1 MKCPKCNTEN
11 PQEANFCRC
20 CGYTI
25 SSEHNIY
32 TENQRLRHENDRLK
46 DEFRFFESSLMRER
60 LKFKNEIENQ
70 ETKIKK
76 LEHELRHEKTRCCVE
91 EPEVRYLREK
101 CEDLERR
108 LQVLKTC
115 VPIRKPI
122 KPQIITKEI
131 HKCPVKTHVKYIL
144 SILLFIIIGVLSCY
158 YIYNKEEHF
167 KKQVAFYKPFEVL
180 KISIKDDYD
189 KGTNI
194 IRYDEATFIKPHL
207 TVVGFKDG
215 RYKIKAKIYRNSV
228 FVPILLHGWVYDT
241 MILKRN
247 DSSPFDCSFE
257 GIYDIKKGVITQF
270 DMKEFGY
277 EERGHWAEGDYLIEF
292 WYKNICLGKEEF
304 KISKK

>member
-1 MKCPKCNTEN
+1 MSKTTQICPKCNTEN
-11 PQEANFCRC
+11 PVEANFCRY
-20 CGYTI
+20 CGYAI
-25 SSEHNIY
+25 YSEHNIY
-32 TENQRLRHENDRLK
+32 IENQRLQNENDRLK
-46 DEFRFFESSLMRER
+46 NDVRFFESFLTRER
-60 LKFKNEIENQ
+60 FQLRDVIKNQ

-76 LEHELRHEKTRCCVE
+76 LEHELHT
-91 EPEVRYLREK
+91 
-101 CEDLERR
+101 
-108 LQVLKTC
+108 LKFN
-115 VPIRKPI
+115 VPNRKPI

-131 HKCPVKTHVKYIL
+131 HKCPVKTHIKYIL

-158 YIYNKEEHF
+158 YIYNKEGHF

>member
-11 PQEANFCRC
+11 PQVANFCRC
-20 CGYTI
+20 CGYAI

-32 TENQRLRHENDRLK
+32 TENRRLLNENDRLK
-46 DEFRFFESSLMRER
+46 DEARFFESSLMRER
-60 LKFKNEIENQ
+60 LKLKDEIEKQ
-70 ETKIKK
+70 ETKINK
-76 LEHELRHEKTRCCVE
+76 LEHELH
-91 EPEVRYLREK
+91 
-101 CEDLERR
+101 
-108 LQVLKTC
+108 VLNFN
-115 VPIRKPI
+115 VPNRKPI

-144 SILLFIIIGVLSCY
+144 SIILFIIIGVLSCY

-167 KKQVAFYKPFEVL
+167 KEQVAFYKPFEVL

-189 KGTNI
+189 KGTNVI
-194 IRYDEATFIKPHL
+194 WYDEATFIKPHL

>member
-20 CGYTI
+20 CGYAI

-32 TENQRLRHENDRLK
+32 TENQRLRHENNRLK

-76 LEHELRHEKTRCCVE
+76 LEHELH
-91 EPEVRYLREK
+91 
-101 CEDLERR
+101 
-108 LQVLKTC
+108 VLKFN
-115 VPIRKPI
+115 VPNRKPI
-122 KPQIITKEI
+122 KPQIIIKEI

-144 SILLFIIIGVLSCY
+144 SIILFIIIGVLSCY

-167 KKQVAFYKPFEVL
+167 KEQVAFYKPFEVL

-228 FVPILLHGWVYDT
+228 FVPILIHGWVYDT

>member
-11 PQEANFCRC
+11 PQVANFCRC
-20 CGYTI
+20 CGYAI

-32 TENQRLRHENDRLK
+32 TENRRLLNENDRLK
-46 DEFRFFESSLMRER
+46 DEARFFESSLMRER
-60 LKFKNEIENQ
+60 LKLKDEIEKQ
-70 ETKIKK
+70 ETKINK
-76 LEHELRHEKTRCCVE
+76 LEHELH
-91 EPEVRYLREK
+91 
-101 CEDLERR
+101 
-108 LQVLKTC
+108 VLKFN
-115 VPIRKPI
+115 VPNRKPI

-144 SILLFIIIGVLSCY
+144 SIILFIIIGVLSCY

-167 KKQVAFYKPFEVL
+167 KEQVAFYKPFEVL

-189 KGTNI
+189 KGTNVI
-194 IRYDEATFIKPHL
+194 WYDEATFIKPHL

-247 DSSPFDCSFE
+247 DSSPIDCSFE

>member
-11 PQEANFCRC
+11 PIEANFCRC
-20 CGYTI
+20 CGYAI
-25 SSEHNIY
+25 STEHNIY
-32 TENQRLRHENDRLK
+32 TENQRLLNENNRLK
-46 DEFRFFESSLMRER
+46 DKACFFESSLTRER
-60 LKFKNEIENQ
+60 LKLRDVIVNQ

-76 LEHELRHEKTRCCVE
+76 LEHELHA
-91 EPEVRYLREK
+91 
-101 CEDLERR
+101 
-108 LQVLKTC
+108 LKFN
-115 VPIRKPI
+115 VPNRKPI
-122 KPQIITKEI
+122 KPQIIKKI

>member
-1 MKCPKCNTEN
+1 MIFLIPNIFQK
-11 PQEANFCRC
+11 F
-20 CGYTI
+20 
-25 SSEHNIY
+25 HN
-32 TENQRLRHENDRLK
+32 
-46 DEFRFFESSLMRER
+46 
-60 LKFKNEIENQ
+60 
-70 ETKIKK
+70 
-76 LEHELRHEKTRCCVE
+76 
-91 EPEVRYLREK
+91 
-101 CEDLERR
+101 
-108 LQVLKTC
+108 

-131 HKCPVKTHVKYIL
+131 YKCPVKTHIKYIL

>member
-1 MKCPKCNTEN
+1 MSKTTQICPKCNTEN
-11 PQEANFCRC
+11 PVEANFCRY
-20 CGYTI
+20 CGYAI
-25 SSEHNIY
+25 YSEHNIY
-32 TENQRLRHENDRLK
+32 IENQRLQNENDRLK
-46 DEFRFFESSLMRER
+46 NDVRFFESFLTRER
-60 LKFKNEIENQ
+60 FQLRDVIKNQ

-76 LEHELRHEKTRCCVE
+76 LEHELHT
-91 EPEVRYLREK
+91 
-101 CEDLERR
+101 
-108 LQVLKTC
+108 LKFN
-115 VPIRKPI
+115 VPNRKPI

-131 HKCPVKTHVKYIL
+131 HKCPVKTHIKYIL

-194 IRYDEATFIKPHL
+194 IRYDEATIIKPHL

>member
-11 PQEANFCRC
+11 PQEAKFCRC

-25 SSEHNIY
+25 SSESNIY
-32 TENQRLRHENDRLK
+32 TERQRLQQENDRLK
-46 DEFRFFESSLMRER
+46 NEVRFFESSLTRER
-60 LKFKNEIENQ
+60 LKLRDEIENK
-70 ETKIKK
+70 EIKIKK
-76 LEHELRHEKTRCCVE
+76 LEH
-91 EPEVRYLREK
+91 
-101 CEDLERR
+101 DLHA
-108 LQVLKTC
+108 LKFN
-115 VPIRKPI
+115 VPILKPI

-131 HKCPVKTHVKYIL
+131 HKCPVKTHIKYIL

>member
-1 MKCPKCNTEN
+1 MSKTTQICPKCNTEN
-11 PQEANFCRC
+11 PVEANFCRY
-20 CGYTI
+20 CGYAI
-25 SSEHNIY
+25 YSEHNIY
-32 TENQRLRHENDRLK
+32 IENQRLQNENDRLK
-46 DEFRFFESSLMRER
+46 KEFRIFESSLMKER
-60 LKFKNEIENQ
+60 LKFENVIENQ

-76 LEHELRHEKTRCCVE
+76 LEHELHA
-91 EPEVRYLREK
+91 
-101 CEDLERR
+101 
-108 LQVLKTC
+108 LKFN
-115 VPIRKPI
+115 VPNRKPI

-144 SILLFIIIGVLSCY
+144 FILLFIIIGALSCY

-167 KKQVAFYKPFEVL
+167 KEQVAFYKPFEVL
-180 KISIKDDYD
+180 KIGIKDDYD

-228 FVPILLHGWVYDT
+228 FIPVLLHGWIYDT

-247 DSSPFDCSFE
+247 DSSPVDCSFE
-257 GIYDIKKGVITQF
+257 GIYNIKKGEITQF

-277 EERGHWAEGDYLIEF
+277 EERGHWVEGDYLIEF
-292 WYKNICLGKEEF
+292 WYNNICLGKEKF
-304 KISKK
+304 KISRK

>member
-1 MKCPKCNTEN
+1 MSKTTQICPKCNTEN
-11 PQEANFCRC
+11 PVEANFCRY
-20 CGYTI
+20 CGYAI
-25 SSEHNIY
+25 YSEHNIY
-32 TENQRLRHENDRLK
+32 IENQRLQNENDRLK
-46 DEFRFFESSLMRER
+46 NDVRFFESFLTRER
-60 LKFKNEIENQ
+60 FQLRDVIKNQ

-76 LEHELRHEKTRCCVE
+76 LEHELHT
-91 EPEVRYLREK
+91 
-101 CEDLERR
+101 
-108 LQVLKTC
+108 LKFN
-115 VPIRKPI
+115 VPNRKPI
-122 KPQIITKEI
+122 KPQILTKEI
-131 HKCPVKTHVKYIL
+131 HKCPVKTHIKYIL

>member
-11 PQEANFCRC
+11 PQEAKFCRC

-25 SSEHNIY
+25 SSESNIY
-32 TENQRLRHENDRLK
+32 TERQRLQQENDRLK
-46 DEFRFFESSLMRER
+46 NEVRFFESSLTRER
-60 LKFKNEIENQ
+60 LKLRDEIENK
-70 ETKIKK
+70 EIKIKK
-76 LEHELRHEKTRCCVE
+76 LEH
-91 EPEVRYLREK
+91 
-101 CEDLERR
+101 DLHA
-108 LQVLKTC
+108 LKFN
-115 VPIRKPI
+115 VPILKPI

-131 HKCPVKTHVKYIL
+131 HKCPVKTHIKYIL

-228 FVPILLHGWVYDT
+228 FVPILIHGWVYDT

>member
-11 PQEANFCRC
+11 PIEANFCRC
-20 CGYTI
+20 CGYAI
-25 SSEHNIY
+25 STEHNIY
-32 TENQRLRHENDRLK
+32 TEKQRLLNENNRLK
-46 DEFRFFESSLMRER
+46 DKARFFESSLTRER
-60 LKFKNEIENQ
+60 LKLRDEIENK
-70 ETKIKK
+70 EIKIKK
-76 LEHELRHEKTRCCVE
+76 LEHELHA
-91 EPEVRYLREK
+91 
-101 CEDLERR
+101 
-108 LQVLKTC
+108 LKFN
-115 VPIRKPI
+115 VPNCKPI

-131 HKCPVKTHVKYIL
+131 HKCPVKTHLKYIL
-144 SILLFIIIGVLSCY
+144 SIILFIIIGVLSCC
-158 YIYNKEEHF
+158 YIYNKEEKF
-167 KKQVAFYKPFEVL
+167 KEQIACYKPLEVL
-180 KISIKDDYD
+180 NICIKDDYG
-189 KGTNI
+189 KLTNKI
-194 IRYDEATFIKPHL
+194 SYDDATFIKPHL

>member
-11 PQEANFCRC
+11 PQVANFCRC
-20 CGYTI
+20 CGYAI

-32 TENQRLRHENDRLK
+32 TENRRLLNENDRLK
-46 DEFRFFESSLMRER
+46 DEARFFESSLTRER
-60 LKFKNEIENQ
+60 LKLKDEIENK
-70 ETKIKK
+70 ETKINK
-76 LEHELRHEKTRCCVE
+76 LEHELH
-91 EPEVRYLREK
+91 
-101 CEDLERR
+101 
-108 LQVLKTC
+108 VLKFN
-115 VPIRKPI
+115 VPNREPI

-144 SILLFIIIGVLSCY
+144 SIILFIIIGVLSCY

-167 KKQVAFYKPFEVL
+167 KEQVAFYKPFEVL

>member
-1 MKCPKCNTEN
+1 MSKTTQICPKCNTEN
-11 PQEANFCRC
+11 PVEANFCRY
-20 CGYTI
+20 CGYAI
-25 SSEHNIY
+25 YSEHNIY
-32 TENQRLRHENDRLK
+32 IENQRLQNENDRLK
-46 DEFRFFESSLMRER
+46 NDVRFFESFLTRER
-60 LKFKNEIENQ
+60 FQLRDVIKNQ

-76 LEHELRHEKTRCCVE
+76 LEHELHT
-91 EPEVRYLREK
+91 
-101 CEDLERR
+101 
-108 LQVLKTC
+108 LKFN
-115 VPIRKPI
+115 VPNRKPI

-131 HKCPVKTHVKYIL
+131 HKCPVKTHIKYIL

-257 GIYDIKKGVITQF
+257 GIYNIKKGVITQF

>member
-11 PQEANFCRC
+11 PQEAKFCRC

-25 SSEHNIY
+25 SSESNIY
-32 TENQRLRHENDRLK
+32 TERQRLQQENDRLK
-46 DEFRFFESSLMRER
+46 NEVRFFESSLTRER
-60 LKFKNEIENQ
+60 LKLRDEIENK
-70 ETKIKK
+70 EIKIKK
-76 LEHELRHEKTRCCVE
+76 LEHELHALKFTV
-91 EPEVRYLREK
+91 PN
-101 CEDLERR
+101 CE
-108 LQVLKTC
+108 
-115 VPIRKPI
+115 PI

-131 HKCPVKTHVKYIL
+131 HKCPVKTHIKYIL

-207 TVVGFKDG
+207 TVVGFKGG

>member
-1 MKCPKCNTEN
+1 MSKTTQICPKCNTEN
-11 PQEANFCRC
+11 PVEANFCRY
-20 CGYTI
+20 CGYAI
-25 SSEHNIY
+25 YSEHNIY
-32 TENQRLRHENDRLK
+32 IENQRLQNENDRLK
-46 DEFRFFESSLMRER
+46 KEFRIFESSLMRER
-60 LKFKNEIENQ
+60 LKFENVIENQ
-70 ETKIKK
+70 ETKIKN
-76 LEHELRHEKTRCCVE
+76 LEHELH
-91 EPEVRYLREK
+91 
-101 CEDLERR
+101 DL
-108 LQVLKTC
+108 KFN

-167 KKQVAFYKPFEVL
+167 KEQVAFYKPFEVL

-189 KGTNI
+189 KGTNVI
-194 IRYDEATFIKPHL
+194 WYDEATFIKPHL

-247 DSSPFDCSFE
+247 DSSPIDCSFE

>member
-1 MKCPKCNTEN
+1 MSKTTQICPKCNTEN
-11 PQEANFCRC
+11 PVEANFCRY
-20 CGYTI
+20 CGYAI
-25 SSEHNIY
+25 YSEHNIY
-32 TENQRLRHENDRLK
+32 IENQRLQNENDRLK
-46 DEFRFFESSLMRER
+46 KEFRIFESSLMRER
-60 LKFKNEIENQ
+60 LKFENVIENQ
-70 ETKIKK
+70 ETKIKN
-76 LEHELRHEKTRCCVE
+76 LEHEL
-91 EPEVRYLREK
+91 YA
-101 CEDLERR
+101 
-108 LQVLKTC
+108 LKFN

-167 KKQVAFYKPFEVL
+167 KEQVAFYKPFEVL

-189 KGTNI
+189 KGTNVI
-194 IRYDEATFIKPHL
+194 WYDEATFIKPHL

-247 DSSPFDCSFE
+247 DSSPIDCSFE

>member
-1 MKCPKCNTEN
+1 MGKTNKICPKCNTEN
-11 PQEANFCRC
+11 PVEANFCRY
-20 CGYTI
+20 CGYAI
-25 SSEHNIY
+25 YSEHNIY
-32 TENQRLRHENDRLK
+32 IENQRLQNENDRLK
-46 DEFRFFESSLMRER
+46 KEFRIFESSLMRER
-60 LKFKNEIENQ
+60 LKFENVIENQ
-70 ETKIKK
+70 ETKIKN
-76 LEHELRHEKTRCCVE
+76 LEHELHA
-91 EPEVRYLREK
+91 
-101 CEDLERR
+101 
-108 LQVLKTC
+108 LKFN

-167 KKQVAFYKPFEVL
+167 KEQVAFYKPFEVL

-189 KGTNI
+189 KGTNVI
-194 IRYDEATFIKPHL
+194 WYDEATFIKPHL

>member
-1 MKCPKCNTEN
+1 MSKTTQICPKCNTEN
-11 PQEANFCRC
+11 PVEANFCRY
-20 CGYTI
+20 CGYAI
-25 SSEHNIY
+25 YSEHNIY
-32 TENQRLRHENDRLK
+32 TENQRLQNENDRLK
-46 DEFRFFESSLMRER
+46 KKFRIFESSLMRER
-60 LKFKNEIENQ
+60 LKFENVIENQ
-70 ETKIKK
+70 ETKIKN
-76 LEHELRHEKTRCCVE
+76 LEHELHA
-91 EPEVRYLREK
+91 
-101 CEDLERR
+101 
-108 LQVLKTC
+108 LKFT

-167 KKQVAFYKPFEVL
+167 KEQVAFYKPFEVL

-189 KGTNI
+189 KGTNVI
-194 IRYDEATFIKPHL
+194 WYDEATFIKPHL

-228 FVPILLHGWVYDT
+228 FVPILLHGWVYNT

-247 DSSPFDCSFE
+247 DSSPIDCSFE

>member
-1 MKCPKCNTEN
+1 MSKTTQICPKCNTEN
-11 PQEANFCRC
+11 PVEANFCRY
-20 CGYTI
+20 CGYAI
-25 SSEHNIY
+25 YSEHNIY
-32 TENQRLRHENDRLK
+32 IENQRLQNENDRLK
-46 DEFRFFESSLMRER
+46 KEFRIFESSLMRER
-60 LKFKNEIENQ
+60 LKFENVIENQ
-70 ETKIKK
+70 ETKIKN
-76 LEHELRHEKTRCCVE
+76 LEHELHT
-91 EPEVRYLREK
+91 
-101 CEDLERR
+101 
-108 LQVLKTC
+108 LKFN

-167 KKQVAFYKPFEVL
+167 KEQVAFYKPFEVL

-189 KGTNI
+189 KGTNVI
-194 IRYDEATFIKPHL
+194 WYDEATFIKPHL

-247 DSSPFDCSFE
+247 DSSPIDCSFE

>member
-1 MKCPKCNTEN
+1 MSKTTQICPKCNTEN
-11 PQEANFCRC
+11 PVEANFCRY
-20 CGYTI
+20 CGYAI
-25 SSEHNIY
+25 YSEHNIY
-32 TENQRLRHENDRLK
+32 IENQRLQNENDRLK
-46 DEFRFFESSLMRER
+46 KEFRIFESSLMRER
-60 LKFKNEIENQ
+60 LKFENVIENQ
-70 ETKIKK
+70 ETKIKN
-76 LEHELRHEKTRCCVE
+76 LEHELHA
-91 EPEVRYLREK
+91 
-101 CEDLERR
+101 
-108 LQVLKTC
+108 LKFN
-115 VPIRKPI
+115 VPIYKPI

-158 YIYNKEEHF
+158 YIYNKEEYF
-167 KKQVAFYKPFEVL
+167 KEQVAFYKPFEVL

-189 KGTNI
+189 KGTNVI
-194 IRYDEATFIKPHL
+194 WYDEATFIKPHL

-247 DSSPFDCSFE
+247 DSSPIDCSFE

>member
-11 PQEANFCRC
+11 PIEANFCRC
-20 CGYTI
+20 CGYAI
-25 SSEHNIY
+25 STEHNIY
-32 TENQRLRHENDRLK
+32 TENQRLLNENNRLK
-46 DEFRFFESSLMRER
+46 DKARFFESSLTRER
-60 LKFKNEIENQ
+60 LKLRDVIVNQ

-76 LEHELRHEKTRCCVE
+76 LEHELH
-91 EPEVRYLREK
+91 
-101 CEDLERR
+101 
-108 LQVLKTC
+108 VLKFN

-167 KKQVAFYKPFEVL
+167 KEQVAFYKPFEVL

-189 KGTNI
+189 KGTNVI
-194 IRYDEATFIKPHL
+194 WYDEATFIKPHL

-215 RYKIKAKIYRNSV
+215 RYKVKAKVYRNDG
-228 FVPILLHGWVYDT
+228 FVPIMLRGWVYGT
-241 MILKRN
+241 LILKRN
-247 DSSPFDCSFE
+247 NSSPIDCSFE

-277 EERGHWAEGDYLIEF
+277 EERGYWEEGDYLIEF

>member
-1 MKCPKCNTEN
+1 MSKTTQICPKCNTEN
-11 PQEANFCRC
+11 PVEANFCRY
-20 CGYTI
+20 CGYAI
-25 SSEHNIY
+25 YSEHNIY
-32 TENQRLRHENDRLK
+32 IENQRLQNENDRLK
-46 DEFRFFESSLMRER
+46 NDVRFFESFLTRER
-60 LKFKNEIENQ
+60 FQLRDVIKKQ

-76 LEHELRHEKTRCCVE
+76 LEHELHT
-91 EPEVRYLREK
+91 
-101 CEDLERR
+101 
-108 LQVLKTC
+108 LKFN
-115 VPIRKPI
+115 VPNRKPI

-131 HKCPVKTHVKYIL
+131 HKCPVKTHIKYIL

>member
-1 MKCPKCNTEN
+1 MSKTTQICPKCNTEN
-11 PQEANFCRC
+11 PVEANFCRY
-20 CGYTI
+20 CGYAI
-25 SSEHNIY
+25 YSEHNIY
-32 TENQRLRHENDRLK
+32 IENQRLQNENDRLK
-46 DEFRFFESSLMRER
+46 KEFRIFESSLMRER
-60 LKFKNEIENQ
+60 LKFENVIENQ
-70 ETKIKK
+70 ETKIKN
-76 LEHELRHEKTRCCVE
+76 LEHELHA
-91 EPEVRYLREK
+91 
-101 CEDLERR
+101 
-108 LQVLKTC
+108 LKFN

-122 KPQIITKEI
+122 KSQIITKEI

-167 KKQVAFYKPFEVL
+167 KEQVAFYKPFEVL

-189 KGTNI
+189 KGTNVI
-194 IRYDEATFIKPHL
+194 WYDEATFIKPHL
-207 TVVGFKDG
+207 TVAGFKDG

-247 DSSPFDCSFE
+247 DSSPIDCSFE

>member
-1 MKCPKCNTEN
+1 M
-11 PQEANFCRC
+11 
-20 CGYTI
+20 
-25 SSEHNIY
+25 
-32 TENQRLRHENDRLK
+32 
-46 DEFRFFESSLMRER
+46 
-60 LKFKNEIENQ
+60 
-70 ETKIKK
+70 
-76 LEHELRHEKTRCCVE
+76 EHELHA
-91 EPEVRYLREK
+91 
-101 CEDLERR
+101 
-108 LQVLKTC
+108 LKFN
-115 VPIRKPI
+115 VPNRKPI

-131 HKCPVKTHVKYIL
+131 HKCPVKTHIKYIL
-144 SILLFIIIGVLSCY
+144 SILLFIIIGVLSCC
-158 YIYNKEEHF
+158 YIYNKEEKF
-167 KKQVAFYKPFEVL
+167 KEQIACYKPFEVL
-180 KISIKDDYD
+180 NICIKDDYG
-189 KGTNI
+189 KLTNKI
-194 IRYDEATFIKPHL
+194 SYDEATFIKPHL

-292 WYKNICLGKEEF
+292 WYKNICLGKEGF

>member
-11 PQEANFCRC
+11 PQVANFCRC
-20 CGYTI
+20 CGYAI

-32 TENQRLRHENDRLK
+32 TENRRLLNENDRLK
-46 DEFRFFESSLMRER
+46 DEARFFESSLTRER
-60 LKFKNEIENQ
+60 LKLKDEIENK
-70 ETKIKK
+70 ETKINK
-76 LEHELRHEKTRCCVE
+76 LEHELH
-91 EPEVRYLREK
+91 
-101 CEDLERR
+101 
-108 LQVLKTC
+108 VLKFN
-115 VPIRKPI
+115 VPNREPI

-144 SILLFIIIGVLSCY
+144 SIILFIIIGVLSCY

-167 KKQVAFYKPFEVL
+167 KEQVAFYKPFEVL

-228 FVPILLHGWVYDT
+228 FVPILIHGWVYDT

>member
-1 MKCPKCNTEN
+1 MSKTTQICPKCNTEN
-11 PQEANFCRC
+11 PVEANFCRY
-20 CGYTI
+20 CGYAI
-25 SSEHNIY
+25 YSEHNIY
-32 TENQRLRHENDRLK
+32 IENQRLQNENDRLK
-46 DEFRFFESSLMRER
+46 NDVRFFESFLTRER
-60 LKFKNEIENQ
+60 FQLRDVIKNQ

-76 LEHELRHEKTRCCVE
+76 LEHELHT
-91 EPEVRYLREK
+91 
-101 CEDLERR
+101 
-108 LQVLKTC
+108 LKFN
-115 VPIRKPI
+115 VPNRKPI

-131 HKCPVKTHVKYIL
+131 HKCPVKTHIKYIL

-228 FVPILLHGWVYDT
+228 FVPILLHGWGYDT

>member
-1 MKCPKCNTEN
+1 MSKTTQICPKCNTEN
-11 PQEANFCRC
+11 PVEANFCRY
-20 CGYTI
+20 CGYAI
-25 SSEHNIY
+25 YSEHNIY
-32 TENQRLRHENDRLK
+32 IENQRLQNENDRLK
-46 DEFRFFESSLMRER
+46 NDVRFFESFLTRER
-60 LKFKNEIENQ
+60 FQLRDVIKNQ

-76 LEHELRHEKTRCCVE
+76 LEHELHT
-91 EPEVRYLREK
+91 
-101 CEDLERR
+101 
-108 LQVLKTC
+108 LKFN
-115 VPIRKPI
+115 VPNRKPI

-131 HKCPVKTHVKYIL
+131 HKCPVKTHIKYIL

-304 KISKK
+304 KISNK

>member
-1 MKCPKCNTEN
+1 MGKTNKICPKCNTEN
-11 PQEANFCRC
+11 PVEANFCRY
-20 CGYTI
+20 CGYAI
-25 SSEHNIY
+25 SSEDNIY
-32 TENQRLRHENDRLK
+32 TENKRLRHENDRIK
-46 DEFRFFESSLMRER
+46 NDVRFFESSLTRER
-60 LKFKNEIENQ
+60 FQLRDVIENQ

-76 LEHELRHEKTRCCVE
+76 LEHELHA
-91 EPEVRYLREK
+91 
-101 CEDLERR
+101 
-108 LQVLKTC
+108 LKFN
-115 VPIRKPI
+115 VPNRKPI

-131 HKCPVKTHVKYIL
+131 HKCPVKTHIKYIL
-144 SILLFIIIGVLSCY
+144 SILLFIIIGVLSCC
-158 YIYNKEEHF
+158 YIYNKEEKF
-167 KKQVAFYKPFEVL
+167 KEQIACYKPFEVL
-180 KISIKDDYD
+180 NICIKDDYG
-189 KGTNI
+189 KLTNKI
-194 IRYDEATFIKPHL
+194 SYDEATFIKPHL

>member
-1 MKCPKCNTEN
+1 MSKTTQICPKCNTEN
-11 PQEANFCRC
+11 PVEANFCRY
-20 CGYTI
+20 CGYAI
-25 SSEHNIY
+25 YSEHNIY
-32 TENQRLRHENDRLK
+32 IENQRLQNENDRLK
-46 DEFRFFESSLMRER
+46 KEFRIFESSLMRER
-60 LKFKNEIENQ
+60 LKFENVIENQ
-70 ETKIKK
+70 ETKIKN
-76 LEHELRHEKTRCCVE
+76 LEHELHA
-91 EPEVRYLREK
+91 
-101 CEDLERR
+101 
-108 LQVLKTC
+108 LKFN
-115 VPIRKPI
+115 VPIREPI

-167 KKQVAFYKPFEVL
+167 KEQVAFYKPFEVL

-189 KGTNI
+189 KGTNVI
-194 IRYDEATFIKPHL
+194 WYDEATFIKPHL

-247 DSSPFDCSFE
+247 DSSPIDCSFE

>member
-1 MKCPKCNTEN
+1 MSKTTQICPKCNTEN
-11 PQEANFCRC
+11 PVEANFCRY
-20 CGYTI
+20 CGYAI
-25 SSEHNIY
+25 YSEHNIY
-32 TENQRLRHENDRLK
+32 IENQRLQNENDRLK
-46 DEFRFFESSLMRER
+46 KEFRIFESSLMRER
-60 LKFKNEIENQ
+60 LKFENVIENQ
-70 ETKIKK
+70 ETKIKN
-76 LEHELRHEKTRCCVE
+76 LEHELHA
-91 EPEVRYLREK
+91 
-101 CEDLERR
+101 
-108 LQVLKTC
+108 LKFN
-115 VPIRKPI
+115 VPKPI

-167 KKQVAFYKPFEVL
+167 KEQVAFYKPFEVL

-189 KGTNI
+189 KGTNVI
-194 IRYDEATFIKPHL
+194 WYDEATFIKPHL

-247 DSSPFDCSFE
+247 DSSPIDCSFE

>member
-1 MKCPKCNTEN
+1 MSKTTQICPKCNTEN
-11 PQEANFCRC
+11 PVEANFCRY
-20 CGYTI
+20 CGYAI
-25 SSEHNIY
+25 YSEHNIY
-32 TENQRLRHENDRLK
+32 IENQRLQNENDRLK
-46 DEFRFFESSLMRER
+46 NDVRFFESFLTRER
-60 LKFKNEIENQ
+60 FQLRDVIKNQ

-76 LEHELRHEKTRCCVE
+76 LEHELHT
-91 EPEVRYLREK
+91 
-101 CEDLERR
+101 
-108 LQVLKTC
+108 LKFN
-115 VPIRKPI
+115 VPNRKPI

-131 HKCPVKTHVKYIL
+131 HKCPVKTHIKYIL

-292 WYKNICLGKEEF
+292 WYKNICLGKEDF

>member
-1 MKCPKCNTEN
+1 MSKTTQICPKCNTEN
-11 PQEANFCRC
+11 PVEANFCRY
-20 CGYTI
+20 CGYAI
-25 SSEHNIY
+25 YSEHNIY
-32 TENQRLRHENDRLK
+32 IENQRLQNENDRLK
-46 DEFRFFESSLMRER
+46 NDVRFFESFLTRER
-60 LKFKNEIENQ
+60 FQLRDVIKNQ
-70 ETKIKK
+70 ETTIKK
-76 LEHELRHEKTRCCVE
+76 LEHELHT
-91 EPEVRYLREK
+91 
-101 CEDLERR
+101 
-108 LQVLKTC
+108 LKFN
-115 VPIRKPI
+115 VPNRKPI

-131 HKCPVKTHVKYIL
+131 HKCPVKTHIKYIL

>member
-1 MKCPKCNTEN
+1 MKFNVSNC
-11 PQEANFCRC
+11 
-20 CGYTI
+20 
-25 SSEHNIY
+25 
-32 TENQRLRHENDRLK
+32 
-46 DEFRFFESSLMRER
+46 
-60 LKFKNEIENQ
+60 
-70 ETKIKK
+70 ET
-76 LEHELRHEKTRCCVE
+76 
-91 EPEVRYLREK
+91 
-101 CEDLERR
+101 
-108 LQVLKTC
+108 
-115 VPIRKPI
+115 I

-131 HKCPVKTHVKYIL
+131 HKCPVKIHLKYIL
-144 SILLFIIIGVLSCY
+144 SIILFIIIGVLSCC
-158 YIYNKEEHF
+158 YIYNKEEKF
-167 KKQVAFYKPFEVL
+167 KEQIACYKPFEFL
-180 KISIKDDYD
+180 NICIKDDYG
-189 KGTNI
+189 KLTNI

-228 FVPILLHGWVYDT
+228 FVPILIHGWVYDT

-257 GIYDIKKGVITQF
+257 GIYDIKKGVITLF